1 MTEEEILRLKTEV
14 VLGKN
19 INMRVAT
26 ENDAEFVLDLRL
38 NPLLNKYIGQTDP
51 SIEKQ
56 RSWIRNSF
64 EKTNDFHF
72 IIESKKKKPYGTI
85 AIYNID
91 YEIGVAEW
99 GRWVI
104 KPGSMVFF
112 PIESTILTF
121 YFAFT
126 KLGLKKLTGGA
137 NNKNKQ
143 VVNFHKLYAS
153 VSFADEKYTWFF
165 VEESNFLK
173 ILRIFK
179 NFHNIQF
186 KQ

>member
-1 MTEEEILRLKTEV
+1 MTKEEILRLKTEV

-19 INMRVAT
+19 INLRVAT
-26 ENDAEFVLDLRL
+26 ENDAEFILDLRL
-38 NPLLNKYIGQTDP
+38 NPLLNKYISQTNP

-56 RSWIRNSF
+56 RCWIRNSF

-72 IIESKKKKPYGTI
+72 IIESKEGKPYGTI
-85 AIYNID
+85 AIYDID
-91 YEIGVAEW
+91 YESGVAVW

-104 KPGSMVFF
+104 KHGSFVFVSV
-112 PIESTILTF
+112 ESTILVL

-137 NNKNKQ
+137 NNKNIQ
-143 VVNFHKLYAS
+143 VVNFHKIYAS
-153 VSFADEKYTWFF
+153 ISFADENYTWFF
-165 VEESNFLK
+165 VEESNYLK
-173 ILRIFK
+173 ILRTFK

>member
-1 MTEEEILRLKTEV
+1 MTEKEIFRLKTEV

-19 INMRVAT
+19 INLRVAT
-26 ENDAEFVLDLRL
+26 ENDAEFILDLRL
-38 NPLLNKYIGQTDP
+38 DPLLNKYIGQTDP

-56 RSWIRNSF
+56 RSWIKNSF
-64 EKTNDFHF
+64 AKTNDFHF
-72 IIESKKKKPYGTI
+72 IIESKEGKPYGTI

-91 YEIGVAEW
+91 YEKGVAEW

-104 KPGSMVFF
+104 KPGSFIFIPV
-112 PIESTILTF
+112 ESTILAF

-143 VVNFHKLYAS
+143 VVNFHKIYAS
-153 VSFADEKYTWFF
+153 VSFVDENSTWFF
-165 VEESNFLK
+165 VEEPNYFK
-173 ILRIFK
+173 ILRTFRK
-179 NFHNIQF
+179 FHNIQL